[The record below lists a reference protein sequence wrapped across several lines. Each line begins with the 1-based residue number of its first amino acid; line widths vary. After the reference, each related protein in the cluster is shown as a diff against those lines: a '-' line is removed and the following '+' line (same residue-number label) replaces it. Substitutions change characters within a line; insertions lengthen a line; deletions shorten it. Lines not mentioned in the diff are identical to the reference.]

1 MTPTPDKIKERAR
14 YYTLGRRAM
23 IDHDL
28 NCASH
33 GPDGAMCQKIRG
45 HKGNHGGVDA
55 RGNWIHWMGGD
66 S

>member
-1 MTPTPDKIKERAR
+1 
-14 YYTLGRRAM
+14 M

-28 NCASH
+28 NCASR
-33 GPDGAMCQKIRG
+33 AMCQKIRG

-55 RGNWIHWMGGD
+55 RGNWRDWLGGD